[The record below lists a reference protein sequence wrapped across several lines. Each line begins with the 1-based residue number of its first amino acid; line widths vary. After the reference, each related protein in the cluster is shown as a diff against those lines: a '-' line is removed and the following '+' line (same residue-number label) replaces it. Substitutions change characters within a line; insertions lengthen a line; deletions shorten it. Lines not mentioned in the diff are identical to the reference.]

1 MQYVSWE
8 WKNKGKEMK
17 NYTNS
22 QITHLIDEHIH
33 SARDRRIMKLHY
45 VDGMSADA
53 ISRIDENNKDISPE
67 ARIEIQPRHISRI
80 LSDRLLEID
89 EYL

>member
-1 MQYVSWE
+1 
-8 WKNKGKEMK
+8 MK
-17 NYTNS
+17 TYTNS

-53 ISRIDENNKDISPE
+53 ISKIDETNKEIPPE
-67 ARIEIQPRHISRI
+67 IKIDIQPRHISRI
-80 LSDRLLEID
+80 LSDRLLDIEK
-89 EYL
+89 YL